1 MRFPRRARLGL
12 RARITLAYGLGAL
25 LLSTMLASVT
35 WGLTRENLLNQRDD
49 AAIDRVVLNAVY
61 IRDKIGLE
69 DDVQQTLAGVST
81 PEGSTPLLRLRGEWI
96 ALNPVSFQ
104 PDDVAPALLAA
115 TEGGRSAR
123 MRYDSRNGPIL
134 VVGVPLAEEDAL
146 YFESVSL
153 SELQDTMNGLG
164 IVLLGTALVTTIA
177 GFALGYYASGR
188 ALRPLTEVGEAAQAI
203 AGGRL
208 DTRLE
213 AEEDPDLRP
222 FTESFNA
229 MVEALQDRVERDAR
243 FASEVSHELRSPLM
257 TLMASIEVLQNS
269 RDELP
274 ERSQTA
280 VDLLS
285 HDIERFQQLV
295 EDLLEMSRFDAG
307 AIRLDLSEVF
317 AAEMVERA
325 VGALVGRTVPV
336 AVDPEA
342 AEAVVRVDKRR
353 MGQVIAN
360 LLDNAQKYADG
371 ATRVTVE
378 AADASVRIAVEDAGP
393 GVPEEERE
401 VIFDRFS
408 RGSAGGRRG
417 DDFGTGLGLALI
429 REHLYLHS
437 GQIWAEDRPDGQPGA
452 RFVIELPTVDADGPD
467 NAPEFAEEDLALDEV
482 SIEEGADLHS
492 DDEEIVT

>member
-12 RARITLAYGLGAL
+12 RARITLVYGLGAL
-25 LLSTMLASVT
+25 LLSTMLASIT

-49 AAIDRVVLNAVY
+49 AAVERVVRNAVF
-61 IRDKIGLE
+61 ISDKIGPE
-69 DDVQQTLAGVST
+69 DVIQQTLAGVST
-81 PEGSTPLLRLRGEWI
+81 PEGSTPLVRVRGEWH
-96 ALNPVSFQ
+96 AVNPVLFQ
-104 PDDVAPALLAA
+104 ADDVAPGLLDSA
-115 TEGGRSAR
+115 EQGLSAR

-134 VVGVPLAEEDAL
+134 VVGVPILEEDAL

-153 SELQDTMNGLG
+153 EELQDTMNGLG
-164 IVLLGTALVTTIA
+164 IVLLGAALVTTLA

-188 ALRPLTEVGEAAQAI
+188 VLRPLTEVGEAAQAI
-203 AGGRL
+203 AGGRF
-208 DTRLE
+208 DTRIE
-213 AEEDPDLRP
+213 AEDDPDLRP
-222 FTESFNA
+222 FSESFNA
-229 MVEALQDRVERDAR
+229 MAQALQERVERDAR

-257 TLMASIEVLQNS
+257 TLMASIEVLQNT
-269 RDELP
+269 RDDLP
-274 ERSQTA
+274 DRAQTA
-280 VDLLS
+280 VDLLL

-295 EDLLEMSRFDAG
+295 EDLLEISRFDAG
-307 AIRLDLSEVF
+307 AVRLDLSEVF

-325 VGALVGRTVPV
+325 VGALVGRSVPV
-336 AVDPEA
+336 VVDMAA

-371 ATRVTVE
+371 ARLISVE
-378 AADASVRIAVEDAGP
+378 TTDEHVRIAVEDDGP

-429 REHLYLHS
+429 REHLHLHL
-437 GQIWAEDRPDGQPGA
+437 GRIWVEDRPNGQPGA
-452 RFVIELPTVDADGPD
+452 RFVIELPLVAEDGSTEGPELTD
-467 NAPEFAEEDLALDEV
+467 DEELPLDQVPAEPTAPEN
-482 SIEEGADLHS
+482 
-492 DDEEIVT
+492 EEIVT

>member
-12 RARITLAYGLGAL
+12 RARITLAFGLGAL
-25 LLSTMLASVT
+25 LLSTLLASVT
-35 WGLTRENLLNQRDD
+35 WGLTREDLLNQRED
-49 AAIDRVVLNAVY
+49 AAVERVLTNAVA
-61 IRDKIGLE
+61 ITDKIGPQ
-69 DDVQQTLAGVST
+69 DDIQQTLAGVST
-81 PEGSTPLLRLRGEWI
+81 PEGSTPLLRARGEWY
-96 ALNPVSFQ
+96 ALNPVLFQ
-104 PDDVAPALLAA
+104 ADDVDPALLSSVE
-115 TEGGRSAR
+115 TENPAR
-123 MRYDSRNGPIL
+123 MRYESRNGPIL
-134 VVGVPLAEEDAL
+134 VVGVAIPGTDAL

-153 SELQDTMNGLG
+153 SELQESLNGLG
-164 IVLLGTALVTTIA
+164 IILVGAAVVTTFA
-177 GFALGYYASGR
+177 GFAFGYYASGR
-188 ALRPLTEVGEAAQAI
+188 TLRPLAEVGEAAQAI

-222 FTESFNA
+222 LTDSFNA
-229 MVEALQDRVERDAR
+229 MVQALQERIERDAR

-257 TLMASIEVLQNS
+257 TLTASIEVLQNS

-274 ERSQTA
+274 ERAQTV

-307 AIRLDLSEVF
+307 AIRLDLSDVF
-317 AAEMVERA
+317 AGEMVERS
-325 VGALVGRTVPV
+325 VGALVGNTVPV
-336 AVDPEA
+336 IVDPEV
-342 AEAVVRVDKRR
+342 AEAVIRVDKRR

-371 ATRVTVE
+371 AAVVRVE
-378 AADASVRIAVEDAGP
+378 AAGDRVRIAVEDEGP
-393 GVPEEERE
+393 GVPEDERE

-429 REHLYLHS
+429 REHVHLHA
-437 GQIWAEDRPDGQPGA
+437 GQVWTEDRPDEQPGA
-452 RFVIELPTVDADGPD
+452 RFVIELPVVPEDEADEADVDLPEGE
-467 NAPEFAEEDLALDEV
+467 APLDQVPEELSAEEV
-482 SIEEGADLHS
+482 IS
-492 DDEEIVT
+492 

>member
-12 RARITLAYGLGAL
+12 RARITLAFGLGAL
-25 LLSTMLASVT
+25 LLSTMLASIT

-49 AAIDRVVLNAVY
+49 AAVERVIRNAVF
-61 IRDKIGLE
+61 ISDKIGGPE
-69 DDVQQTLAGVST
+69 DIQETLAGVST
-81 PEGSTPLLRLRGEWI
+81 PEGSTPLLRLRGQWY
-96 ALNPVSFQ
+96 ALNPVRFQ
-104 PDDVAPALLAA
+104 ADDVAPALLDA
-115 TEGGRSAR
+115 TEEGISAR

-134 VVGVPLAEEDAL
+134 VVGVPIPNKDAL

-153 SELQDTMNGLG
+153 KELRDTMRGLG
-164 IVLLGTALVTTIA
+164 IILMGTALVTTLA

-203 AGGRL
+203 AGGVL

-229 MVEALQDRVERDAR
+229 MVQALQDRVERDAR

-269 RDELP
+269 HDELP
-274 ERSQTA
+274 ERAQTA

-295 EDLLEMSRFDAG
+295 EDLLEISRFDAG
-307 AIRLDLSEVF
+307 AVRLDLSEVF

-336 AVDPEA
+336 VVDPDA

-371 ATRVTVE
+371 ATQV
-378 AADASVRIAVEDAGP
+378 SVNAMDHCVYIAIEDAGP

-408 RGSAGGRRG
+408 RGSAGGRRA

-429 REHLYLHS
+429 REHLYLHG

-452 RFVIELPTVDADGPD
+452 RFVIELPLVDADGPD
-467 NAPEFAEEDLALDEV
+467 NAPEPPEEEIPLDQVPVEDV
-482 SIEEGADLHS
+482 LEPQ
-492 DDEEIVT
+492 DEEISS